1 MERMI
6 VMILLFF
13 SAIVCDP
20 VTEWKCADGRK
31 CIDKRRRCDGYPDC
45 ADLSDEDQNICPNRN
60 FTFYCK
66 FPTKSLDFYYF
77 VT

>member
-1 MERMI
+1 MI
-6 VMILLFF
+6 TGNNFHVFDTSLF

-60 FTFYCK
+60 FTFY
-66 FPTKSLDFYYF
+66 
-77 VT
+77 